1 MKQTTHLN
9 SQKIISGF
17 VPKQLSFDYKIVEN
31 HLENFYKLHTLKGNK
46 DSFFDLEFNN
56 HINYFNH
63 YVDNGLLSYYDMFV
77 FPIKCQGYKPS
88 KKDDDY
94 YTFETED
101 IDNCPEL
108 TVILPINKRITV
120 NFKYHHGR
128 LKNLK
133 GKIQIPVKHYM
144 IINSDVEIK
153 IESEEENMCL
163 ISHFQ
168 FDRK

>member
-1 MKQTTHLN
+1 
-9 SQKIISGF
+9 
-17 VPKQLSFDYKIVEN
+17 
-31 HLENFYKLHTLKGNK
+31 
-46 DSFFDLEFNN
+46 
-56 HINYFNH
+56 
-63 YVDNGLLSYYDMFV
+63 MFV
-77 FPIKCQGYKPS
+77 FPIKCQGYKHS
-88 KKDDDY
+88 KRDNY

-108 TVILPINKRITV
+108 TVILPINKLITV